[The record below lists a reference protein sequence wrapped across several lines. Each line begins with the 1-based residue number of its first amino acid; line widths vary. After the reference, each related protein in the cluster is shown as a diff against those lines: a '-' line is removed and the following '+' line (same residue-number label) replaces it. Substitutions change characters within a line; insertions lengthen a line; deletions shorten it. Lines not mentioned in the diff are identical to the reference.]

1 MVDTHERFPYNA
13 INDVTI
19 SQVWGRKSAMR
30 IFNTSG
36 PCDPARHYTVMREE
50 LVGKGQALVE
60 QGRYFTIFA
69 PRQAGKTTYFQ
80 LLLRQLQTQ
89 GYTPIWISFEGLK
102 TLARPKFYQAFHH
115 RLEQEF
121 TAHGI
126 VATQT
131 IEDQFDL
138 QLYLEQVSTQ
148 SQTIVLIIDEFED
161 VPDEVLSELMHLFR
175 ALYQKRQFHKL
186 HALVLVGVSTIA
198 ELVLSSAS
206 PFNVVDELRI
216 PYFSFAEVQA
226 LLEQHHTET
235 GQRFDQPV
243 IEAIYANTTGQ
254 PGLVCA
260 LCQYLVTVLVPD
272 RSQSVTMDAF
282 YSTLKHFLTERFD
295 KNIVNI
301 VQKARE
307 KQDFMLR
314 VLFSDT
320 SIPFTVDNPDIAY
333 LYAHGVV
340 GNREGEVDV
349 LVPLY
354 SKRLIAAF
362 RPAINGEAQY
372 FSSGHDTFR
381 AYVTADGLDLTAILN
396 KYRDYVER
404 RGFHA
409 FDTTH
414 LKEGAW
420 HYSLDGFI
428 NFFLEQLG
436 GETFVEVPSGRGRTD
451 ILILHGEKKYIIE
464 TKIFTTQTRFKQ
476 GQAQLADYLAT
487 EGVTEGYY
495 VVFSNKHERGDT
507 LYFDEQVDDKRIH
520 SYIIRTQFDQ
530 PSRRRA
536 EKSRRGQK
544 GKGRKA

>member
-1 MVDTHERFPYNA
+1 
-13 INDVTI
+13 
-19 SQVWGRKSAMR
+19 MR

-36 PCDPARHYTVMREE
+36 PCDPAKHYTVMREE
-50 LVGKGQALVE
+50 LVAKGQALVE

-80 LLLRQLQTQ
+80 LLLRQLETQ
-89 GYTPIWISFEGLK
+89 GYTPIWISFEGLR
-102 TLARPKFYQAFHH
+102 TLSRPKFYQALHH
-115 RLEQEF
+115 RLDQEF
-121 TAHGI
+121 VAQGI
-126 VATQT
+126 VTAQT

-148 SQTIVLIIDEFED
+148 SKTIVLIIDEFED

-186 HALVLVGVSTIA
+186 HALILVGVSTIA

-216 PYFSFAEVQA
+216 PYFTFAEVQELIA
-226 LLEQHHTET
+226 QHSSET
-235 GQRFDQPV
+235 GQPFAPPV
-243 IEAIYANTTGQ
+243 VQAIYDNTIGQ

-260 LCQYLVTVLVPD
+260 LCHYLVTVLVPD
-272 RSQSVTMDAF
+272 RSQSVTMDEF
-282 YSTLKHFLTERFD
+282 YTTLKHFLTERFD

-307 KQDFMLR
+307 KQAFMLR

-320 SIPFTVDNPDIAY
+320 SIPFTVDHPDIAY

-372 FSSGHDTFR
+372 FASGHDTFR
-381 AYVTADGLDLTAILN
+381 DYVIADGLALTAILN
-396 KYRDYVER
+396 KYRDYVHR
-404 RGFHA
+404 RGFRA
-409 FDTTH
+409 FDTEQ

-436 GETFVEVPSGRGRTD
+436 GETFIEVPSGRGRTD
-451 ILILHGEKKYIIE
+451 ILILYHGKKYVIE

-476 GQAQLADYLAT
+476 GKGQLAAYLTT
-487 EGVTEGYY
+487 EGLTEGYY
-495 VVFSNKHERGDT
+495 VVFSNKHAQGDT
-507 LYFDEQVDDKRIH
+507 LYFDEQIDGKRIH
-520 SYIIRTQFDQ
+520 SYIIRTEFDQ
-530 PSRRRA
+530 PSRRRV
-536 EKSRRGQK
+536 KTS
-544 GKGRKA
+544 

>member
-1 MVDTHERFPYNA
+1 
-13 INDVTI
+13 
-19 SQVWGRKSAMR
+19 MR

-36 PCDPARHYTVMREE
+36 PCDPEKHYTVMREE
-50 LVGKGQALVE
+50 LVAKGQDLVE

-80 LLLRQLQTQ
+80 LLLRQLETQ

-102 TLARPKFYQAFHH
+102 TLPRPKFYQALHH
-115 RLEQEF
+115 RLDQEF
-121 TAHGI
+121 TAQDI
-126 VATQT
+126 ATTQT

-148 SQTIVLIIDEFED
+148 SKTIVLIIDEFED
-161 VPDEVLSELMHLFR
+161 VAAEVLSELMHLFR

-186 HALVLVGVSTIA
+186 HALILVGVSTIA

-216 PYFSFAEVQA
+216 PYFTFAEVQG
-226 LLEQHHTET
+226 LIEQHSRET
-235 GQRFDQPV
+235 SQPFAPLV
-243 IEAIYANTTGQ
+243 VQAIYDNTIGQ

-260 LCQYLVTVLVPD
+260 LCYYLVTVLVPD
-272 RSQSVTMDAF
+272 RSQSVTMDEF
-282 YSTLKHFLTERFD
+282 YATLKHFLTERFD

-320 SIPFTVDNPDIAY
+320 PIPFTVHNPTTAY
-333 LYAHGVV
+333 LYAHGVIDNV
-340 GNREGEVDV
+340 DGNVDIA
-349 LVPLY
+349 VPLY
-354 SKRLIAAF
+354 SKCLIIAF
-362 RPAINGEAQY
+362 RPAINGEADY
-372 FSSGHDTFR
+372 FTSGHDTFR
-381 AYVTADGLDLTAILN
+381 DYVTADGLDLTAILN

-409 FDTTH
+409 FDTAH

-436 GETFVEVPSGRGRTD
+436 GESFVEVPSGRGRTD
-451 ILILHGEKKYIIE
+451 ILILYRGKKYIIE

-476 GQAQLADYLAT
+476 GKTQLAAYLAT
-487 EGVTEGYY
+487 EGISEGYY
-495 VVFSNKHERGDT
+495 VVFSHKHAQDDT
-507 LYFDEQVDDKRIH
+507 LYFAEQVDGKRIH
-520 SYIIRTQFDQ
+520 SYIIRIEFDQ
-530 PSRRRA
+530 PSRRRV
-536 EKSRRGQK
+536 KKQ
-544 GKGRKA
+544 